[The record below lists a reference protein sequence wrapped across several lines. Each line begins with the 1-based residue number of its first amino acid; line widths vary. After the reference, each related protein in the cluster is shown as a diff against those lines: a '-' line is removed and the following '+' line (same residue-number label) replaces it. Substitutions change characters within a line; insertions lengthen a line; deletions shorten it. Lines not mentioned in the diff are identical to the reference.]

1 LLVFV
6 TLTFLVIMILSTLF
20 IDKNF
25 LGIGDLNFLAWF
37 SINLFSFICGWVLNK
52 ITNWKNSTRLCFV
65 AILASLII
73 ALGIVIYF
81 KDFFNIQRALVE
93 NLVAIGFQIV
103 FVGLMS
109 LFGVTTSEVF
119 RLQKELIEMLIRKES
134 YEKLILDA
142 KKEASLE
149 IREAKLKAEQ
159 IIRDA
164 EWRERIARE
173 KKQQIE
179 KQLREFIEIEKQL
192 IAKYEKKEN

>member
-81 KDFFNIQRALVE
+81 KDFFNI
-93 NLVAIGFQIV
+93 
-103 FVGLMS
+103 
-109 LFGVTTSEVF
+109 
-119 RLQKELIEMLIRKES
+119 
-134 YEKLILDA
+134 
-142 KKEASLE
+142 
-149 IREAKLKAEQ
+149 
-159 IIRDA
+159 
-164 EWRERIARE
+164 
-173 KKQQIE
+173 
-179 KQLREFIEIEKQL
+179 
-192 IAKYEKKEN
+192 